1 MEEFFMNYYGK
12 TSLSSLLKLMLD
24 GLIIIGFIVY
34 LSILRKAL
42 VVQGVNLLNFK
53 NIFTCVLFVLGGFA
67 LLCILYYLRRIMNS
81 LIKTKPFVWENV
93 ESLKIVAISC
103 FIISG
108 CYVLNFFIN
117 NQYLDFK
124 LIEIDAK
131 GVHTD
136 IEFII
141 FFFAGCFTLILSK
154 VFKQAIEVKEEN
166 DFTI

>member
-1 MEEFFMNYYGK
+1 MKYYGK
-12 TSLSSLLKLMLD
+12 ISLSSLLKLMLD
-24 GLIIIGFIVY
+24 ALIIVGFIVY
-34 LSILRKAL
+34 LLILRRAL

-53 NIFTCVLFVLGGFA
+53 TIITCILFVLGGFA
-67 LLCILYYLRRIMNS
+67 LLCIMYYLRRIVNS
-81 LIKTKPFVWENV
+81 LVKASPFVRENV
-93 ESLKIVAISC
+93 ESLKIIAISC

-108 CYVLNFFIN
+108 SYVLNFFIN
-117 NQYLDFK
+117 NQYLSFK
-124 LIEIDAK
+124 LIDIDAK
-131 GVHTD
+131 GIHTD

>member
-1 MEEFFMNYYGK
+1 MKYYGK
-12 TSLSSLLKLMLD
+12 TSLSSLLKIMLD

-34 LSILRKAL
+34 LLILREAL
-42 VVQGVNLLNFK
+42 VVEQVNLLSLK
-53 NIFTCVLFVLGGFA
+53 NISTCFLFVLGGFA
-67 LLCILYYLRRIMNS
+67 LLCIMYYLRCIMNS
-81 LIKTKPFVWENV
+81 LIKANPFIWENV
-93 ESLKIVAISC
+93 ESLKNIAISC
-103 FIISG
+103 FIITG
-108 CYVLNFFIN
+108 CYILNFFIN
-117 NQYLDFK
+117 SQYLDFK
-124 LIEIDAK
+124 LIEINAK

>member
-1 MEEFFMNYYGK
+1 MKYYGN
-12 TSLSSLLKLMLD
+12 TSLSSLLRLMLD

-34 LSILRKAL
+34 LLILRKAL
-42 VVQGVNLLNFK
+42 VAEQVNLLNYK
-53 NIFTCVLFVLGGFA
+53 NSITCILFILGGFA
-67 LLCILYYLRRIMNS
+67 LLCIMYHLRCIMNS
-81 LIKTKPFVWENV
+81 LTKANPFAWKNV
-93 ESLKIVAISC
+93 ESLKVVAVSC
-103 FIISG
+103 FIISA

-117 NQYLDFK
+117 NQYLNFK

-131 GVHTD
+131 GIHTD

>member
-1 MEEFFMNYYGK
+1 MKYYGK

-24 GLIIIGFIVY
+24 VLIIIGFIIY
-34 LSILRKAL
+34 LLILRKVLAID
-42 VVQGVNLLNFK
+42 QVNLFNFK
-53 NIFTCVLFVLGGFA
+53 NIITCGLFVLGGFA
-67 LLCILYYLRRIMNS
+67 LLCIMYYLRCIMNS
-81 LIKTKPFVWENV
+81 LVKITPFIWKNV
-93 ESLKIVAISC
+93 KSLRNVSISC
-103 FIISG
+103 FIITG

-117 NQYLDFK
+117 NQYIDFK
-124 LIEIDAK
+124 LIEIDTK
-131 GVHTD
+131 GIHTD

>member
-1 MEEFFMNYYGK
+1 MKYYGK

-34 LSILRKAL
+34 LLILRKAL
-42 VVQGVNLLNFK
+42 VTEQVNLLNLS
-53 NIFTCVLFVLGGFA
+53 NIITCILFVLGGFS
-67 LLCILYYLRRIMNS
+67 LLCIMYYLRCIMNS
-81 LIKTKPFVWENV
+81 LVKATPFVSENV
-93 ESLKIVAISC
+93 KSLKNVSISC
-103 FIISG
+103 FIISV

-117 NQYLDFK
+117 NQYLNFK

-131 GVHTD
+131 GIHTD

-141 FFFAGCFTLILSK
+141 FFFAGCFTLVLSK

>member
-1 MEEFFMNYYGK
+1 MKYYGN

-34 LSILRKAL
+34 LLILRKAL
-42 VVQGVNLLNFK
+42 MIQRVNLINFK
-53 NIFTCVLFVLGGFA
+53 NITTCILFVLGGFA
-67 LLCILYYLRRIMNS
+67 LLCIMYHLRCIMNS
-81 LIKTKPFVWENV
+81 LVRANPFIGKNV
-93 ESLKIVAISC
+93 ESLKVVAIAC
-103 FIISG
+103 FIISS
-108 CYVLNFFIN
+108 CYVINFFIN
-117 NQYLDFK
+117 NQYLSFK

-131 GVHTD
+131 GIHTD

>member
-1 MEEFFMNYYGK
+1 MKYYGK
-12 TSLSSLLKLMLD
+12 SSLSSLLKLMLD
-24 GLIIIGFIVY
+24 GLIIVGFIVY
-34 LSILRKAL
+34 LLILRKSL
-42 VVQGVNLLNFK
+42 VVQGINLLSFE
-53 NIFTCVLFVLGGFA
+53 NITTCILFVLGGFA
-67 LLCILYYLRRIMNS
+67 LLCIMYYLRRIMNS
-81 LIKTKPFVWENV
+81 LVKANPFVWENV
-93 ESLKIVAISC
+93 ESLKVVAISC

-117 NQYLDFK
+117 NQYLNFK

-131 GVHTD
+131 GIHTD

>member
-1 MEEFFMNYYGK
+1 MKYYGK

-34 LSILRKAL
+34 LLILKKAL
-42 VVQGVNLLNFK
+42 VTEQVNLLNLS
-53 NIFTCVLFVLGGFA
+53 NIVTCILFVLGGFA
-67 LLCILYYLRRIMNS
+67 LLCIMYHLRCIMNS
-81 LIKTKPFVWENV
+81 LVKATPFVRKNV
-93 ESLKIVAISC
+93 ESLRNVSISC
-103 FIISG
+103 FIISA

-117 NQYLDFK
+117 NQYLNFK
-124 LIEIDAK
+124 LIEIDGK
-131 GVHTD
+131 GIHTD